1 MAEPGGGM
9 SPKTK
14 SLQFLICDE
23 NPYARRLATEVLA
36 NAGFEKVQHAA
47 DGVELLKLTVEFQ
60 PRIVLTT
67 SRVPGLSGLEFT
79 RMIRGGYKGVNRAL
93 AIIVMTDTPTQKF
106 IDAAREA
113 GADELLVRPF
123 TGQAVLAR
131 VEAVLL
137 RPRRFVESVNYVGPC
152 RRRRMLEEYEGPRR
166 RFTDPLESMEKPLWE
181 NEANRDLVCKCV
193 TRISELASEL
203 TPGDRRKLREIY
215 AAVRDTEQLA
225 DDVRDQFMG
234 DAARS
239 LGRYITAIGGA
250 GAIDQ
255 EVLSTHIDALQKL
268 GVLGSQYQVER
279 EELVLGL
286 VKVVDKRLGREPAPG
301 GTRAA

>member
-1 MAEPGGGM
+1 M

-23 NPYARRLATEVLA
+23 NPYARRLVTEVLA

-67 SRVPGLSGLEFT
+67 SRVPGLSGLEYT
-79 RMIRGGYKGVNRAL
+79 RMIRAGYQGVNRAL

-123 TGQAVLAR
+123 TGNAVLSR

-152 RRRRMLEEYEGPRR
+152 RRRRMLEEYEGPMR

-181 NEANRDLVCKCV
+181 NEANRELVRKCV
-193 TRISELASEL
+193 TRISELACDL
-203 TPGDRRKLREIY
+203 APGDRRKLREIY

-239 LGRYITAIGGA
+239 LGRYITAVGGA

-268 GVLGSQYQVER
+268 GVLGSQYQAER

-286 VKVVDKRLGREPAPG
+286 VKVVDKRLGRKPSAPG